1 MNNFTYCVPTEIIFG
16 RGAEEQT
23 AAAAKRHGGRR
34 VLIVFGGGS
43 AKKSG
48 LLDTIEKQL
57 EAAEIRFEEFGGAQ
71 PNPTLGHAREG
82 VKRAATFGADLILA
96 VGGGSVIDTAKAIAH
111 GAANLDTDI
120 WDFWCGKAKVERT
133 LPVGVVL
140 TIAAAGSETS
150 DSAVLTDE
158 TSGKKRGL
166 NTAMN
171 RPAFAIMNPEL
182 TYTIPRAQLA
192 AGIADIFM
200 HTLDRYMTKETG
212 NNFTDR
218 VAESLMKNVVRFG
231 KKAMTNHRDYE
242 AMSELMWCGSVSH
255 TDFTGLGRTKDFS
268 VHKLAHE
275 LSGKY
280 GVTHGESLTVMW
292 PAWAR
297 EVYLDASER
306 FAQYAENVWGASVGT
321 TEEKARA
328 GIRETEEFWRGLGLP
343 LCFTELGIGELS
355 EDALAALADSCTDGG
370 KKTVGAFRPIDRET
384 ALSIYRRANR

>member
-16 RGAEEQT
+16 RGAEAQT
-23 AAAAKRHGGRR
+23 AAAVKRHGGRR

-57 EAAEIRFEEFGGAQ
+57 SEADIRFEEFGGAQ
-71 PNPTLGHAREG
+71 PNPTLAHAREG

-96 VGGGSVIDTAKAIAH
+96 VGGGSTIDTAKAIAH

-120 WDFWCGKAKVERT
+120 WTFWTDGKKVERT

-140 TIAAAGSETS
+140 TISAAGSETS
-150 DSAVLTDE
+150 DSAVLTNEE
-158 TSGKKRGL
+158 TGKKGGL
-166 NTAMN
+166 NTPMN

-182 TYTIPRAQLA
+182 TYTLPRAQLA

-200 HTLDRYMTKETG
+200 HTLDRYMTREQG
-212 NNFTDR
+212 NHLTDR
-218 VAESLMKNVVRFG
+218 IAESLMKNVVRFG

-297 EVYLDASER
+297 EVYLDAPER
-306 FAQYAENVWGASVGT
+306 FAEYAENVWGATVGT
-321 TEEKARA
+321 VEEKARA

-343 LCFTELGIGELS
+343 LSFTEIGIGELD
-355 EDALAALADSCTDGG
+355 EAALAALADSCTDGG

-384 ALSIYRRANR
+384 AIAIYRRANH

>member
-16 RGAEEQT
+16 RGAENGT
-23 AAAAKRHGGRR
+23 AAAVKRHGGRR
-34 VLIVFGGGS
+34 VLLVFGGGS

-57 EAAEIRFEEFGGAQ
+57 DAADIRFEEFGGAQ
-71 PNPTLGHAREG
+71 PNPTLSHAREG

-96 VGGGSVIDTAKAIAH
+96 VGGGSTIDTAKAIAH
-111 GAANLDTDI
+111 GAANLDIDI
-120 WDFWCGKAKVERT
+120 WDFWSGKKKVERT

-150 DSAVLTDE
+150 DSAVLTNEE
-158 TSGKKRGL
+158 TGKKGGL
-166 NTAMN
+166 NTSMN

-200 HTLDRYMTKETG
+200 HTLDRYMTRETG

-218 VAESLMKNVVRFG
+218 VAESLMKNVVRYG
-231 KKAMTNHRDYE
+231 RKAMTNHRDYE

-268 VHKLAHE
+268 VHKLAHA

-297 EVYLDASER
+297 EVYLDAPER
-306 FAQYAENVWGASVGT
+306 FAQYAENVWGATIGT

-343 LCFTELGIGELS
+343 LSFTEIGIGELD
-355 EDALAALADSCTDGG
+355 EAAIAALADSCTDGG

-384 ALSIYRRANR
+384 AITIYRRANH